1 MTISFI
7 LNDEAVNDQT
17 TGLQT
22 GDSGDGFTDTD
33 VTYASLPA
41 AFRTYLETT
50 LGLTSTFPT
59 GVGVATKA
67 NSVTVNATAGAQITG
82 VKFTDSA
89 GGALDGDD
97 SGLNTVD
104 GKDILLFA
112 DGNDTVIGKYDSD
125 GNGSADAIAFVI
137 FKQEII
143 NVGATS
149 AQVTFH
155 IVTYTPIFHGTST
168 DPDDAVDLGNT
179 LRLAASEKLAFSF
192 GGTPSGD
199 HLFTMVQSGTTGLVA
214 TPETEVVKLHI
225 SQGGGPTTL
234 GLFNQMIDPNETL
247 VVTFLTNPNANFTVP
262 NLSQG
267 EADSETNI
275 LFGGLQT
282 ISGGSVTISQTQGND
297 AAGMRLTASIAT
309 GTTESTGNN
318 FIAGYADDGIS
329 TISAIRVRDGS
340 GTLLLSTTTDVTTPV
355 NGITVDFRADGT
367 VDVLGLEEDYT
378 VEYDAG
384 THQRLK
390 ITGLAGKFDVGGIG
404 VETPGSASAAVGQ
417 QIVIED
423 DGPGVS
429 ANATALLDDDA
440 LSGGNAGGTSD
451 DTNAANTSGTLGHD
465 FGTDGAGSIAFL
477 TTGAPSGFTYQLS
490 GNDLL
495 VKQGAT
501 TVLTVTL
508 NTTTGAYTVTQ
519 NNPILHATG
528 LDENNQAFTIAYRV
542 TDADG
547 DTADGT
553 LGVNVDD
560 DTPTTSANLTALL
573 DDDALTGGN
582 AGGTGDDTNAANT
595 SGTLGLSYGADGA
608 GSIAFLTTGAPSG
621 FTYQL
626 SGNDLLV
633 KQGVTTV
640 LTVTLNTATGAYTVT
655 QNNPILHA
663 TGLDENNQA
672 FTIAYRVTDAD
683 GDTAD
688 GTLGVNVDDDT
699 PTTSA
704 NLTALLDDDALTGG
718 NAGGTGDDT
727 NASNTSGTLGL
738 SYGADG
744 AGSIAFL
751 TTGAPAGFTYQLSGN
766 DLLVKQG
773 TTTVLTVTL
782 NTTTGAYT
790 VTQNNQILHAT
801 GLDENNQ
808 AFTIAYRVT
817 DADGDTADGT
827 LGVNVDDDTPTTSAN
842 LTALL
847 DDDALTGGN
856 AGGTGDDTNASNTSG
871 TLGLSYGADGA
882 GSIAFL
888 TTGAPAGFTYQL
900 SGSDLLVKQG
910 TTTVLTV
917 TLNAV
922 TGAYAVT
929 QNNPILHATGLNEN
943 NQAFTIAYQVTDAD
957 GDTANGSLG
966 INVDDDTPLIGPIS
980 DGLVDFADGDSVTN
994 PLNGLVGADGPVT
1007 YSVTSSPATL
1017 TIFDGTTAETTLL
1030 RDISGN
1036 GTIVTYYDDVDGS
1049 GTLNAGDTSF
1059 FKLTVAGGNYTFE
1072 VLEDPPP
1079 AEVTFSFD
1087 GTPSGNHLFTMV
1099 QSDGSGIVATP
1110 ETEVVKLHI
1119 SQGGGPTTLGV
1130 FNQMIDPNE
1139 TMMFTFLSNPNSNF
1153 TVPNLSQ
1160 GEADLET
1167 NILFGDVKTITGG
1180 EVAISQT
1187 QGNDAAGMRLTA
1199 YNTKG
1204 DGSVAEPSGNGFING
1219 YTNDPIAAISE
1230 VRIFDDNGT
1239 LLLTATGDV
1248 STPVNGITVDFLAS
1262 GEVEV
1267 RGFEDDYFIEYDA
1280 ASHERLKVTGLE
1292 GKFDIG
1298 RIGISQ
1304 TQPAP
1309 DEVLDFTVQISDADG
1324 DTASDSF
1331 AIGIDGTG
1339 IFDDNH
1345 VDGVIA

>member
-33 VTYASLPA
+33 VAYSSLPA

-59 GVGVATKA
+59 SVGVATKA

-155 IVTYTPIFHGTST
+155 IVTYTPIFHGTAT

-267 EADSETNI
+267 EADLETNI

-297 AAGMRLTASIAT
+297 PAGMRLTASIAT

-329 TISAIRVRDGS
+329 TITAIRVKDGS

-367 VDVLGLEEDYT
+367 VDVLGLEENYT

-440 LSGGNAGGTSD
+440 LTGGNAGGTGD
-451 DTNAANTSGTLGHD
+451 DTNSANTSGTLGHD

-495 VKQGAT
+495 VKQGTT

-519 NNPILHATG
+519 NNPILHTTG
-528 LDENNQAFTIAYRV
+528 LDENNQSFTI
-542 TDADG
+542 T
-547 DTADGT
+547 
-553 LGVNVDD
+553 
-560 DTPTTSANLTALL
+560 
-573 DDDALTGGN
+573 
-582 AGGTGDDTNAANT
+582 
-595 SGTLGLSYGADGA
+595 
-608 GSIAFLTTGAPSG
+608 
-621 FTYQL
+621 
-626 SGNDLLV
+626 
-633 KQGVTTV
+633 
-640 LTVTLNTATGAYTVT
+640 
-655 QNNPILHA
+655 
-663 TGLDENNQA
+663 
-672 FTIAYRVTDAD
+672 YRVTDAD

-727 NASNTSGTLGL
+727 NASNTSGTLGH

-751 TTGAPAGFTYQLSGN
+751 TTGAPSGFTYQLSGN

-773 TTTVLTVTL
+773 STTVLTVTL

-790 VTQNNQILHAT
+790 VTQNNPILHAT

-808 AFTIAYRVT
+808 TFTITYRVT

-856 AGGTGDDTNASNTSG
+856 AGGTGDDADASNTSG
-871 TLGLSYGADGA
+871 TLGHSYGADGA

-888 TTGAPAGFTYQL
+888 TTGAPSGFTYQL

-922 TGAYAVT
+922 TGAYTVT
-929 QNNPILHATGLNEN
+929 QNNPILHATGLDEN

-957 GDTANGSLG
+957 GDTANGTLG

-994 PLNGLVGADGPVT
+994 PLNGLVGADGPAT

-1017 TIFDGTTAETTLL
+1017 TIFDGTSAELTLL

-1036 GTIVTYYDDVDGS
+1036 GTVVTYYDDADNS

-1079 AEVTFSFD
+1079 AEVTFTFD

-1139 TMMFTFLSNPNSNF
+1139 TMMFTFLSNPNANF

-1187 QGNDAAGMRLTA
+1187 QGNDPAGMRLTA

-1204 DGSVAEPSGNGFING
+1204 DGSAAEPSGDGFING

-1230 VRIFDDNGT
+1230 VRIFDDSGT

-1267 RGFEDDYFIEYDA
+1267 RGLEDDYFIEYDA
-1280 ASHERLKVTGLE
+1280 DSHERLKVTGLE

-1309 DEVLDFTVQISDADG
+1309 DEALDFTVQIADADG